1 MQIAIVGLGEHGTAL
16 AQVFAIG
23 GDAVLLVDTAEH
35 TLRRALGQISQGL
48 GRMAQQGRLT
58 ALAARRARR
67 VFTLSTDL
75 ARCAEADLVLE
86 ALPDRMDAKQTLFR
100 ALDDLVR
107 PDAVLATTA
116 AALSVTQIAATTRY
130 PERVIGLHVW
140 RPAQRSEIIEL
151 VRTPI
156 TRQDVLDVATEWVQ
170 RAHKRPIVLEDSP
183 GWITN
188 RLAQTYFGEA
198 LLLLEN
204 GDTLDAP
211 TIDRLLEAT
220 GFELGPF
227 RQMDALG
234 IERVLAVAQALFE
247 ATFHQTAHPPHPR
260 LVRMTQAGLT
270 GRKSTR
276 GGFYPPAPTREQR
289 A

>member
-1 MQIAIVGLGEHGTAL
+1 MQIAIIGLGEHGAAL
-16 AQVFAIG
+16 AQVFAVG

-35 TLRRALGQISQGL
+35 TLRRALAQISRGL
-48 GRMAQQGRLT
+48 GKTAEQGHLT
-58 ALAARRARR
+58 ARAVRHARR

-75 ARCAEADLVLE
+75 ARCAEADLVIE
-86 ALPDRMDAKQTLFR
+86 ALPDRLEDKRTLFR
-100 ALDDLVR
+100 ALDDIVR

-116 AALSVTQIAATTRY
+116 SALSVTQIATATRY
-130 PERVIGLHVW
+130 PERVVGLHMW
-140 RPAQRSEIIEL
+140 RPAHRSAVVEL
-151 VRTPI
+151 IRTPLS
-156 TRQDVLDVATEWVQ
+156 RQDVLDVATDLVRRVE
-170 RAHKRPIVLEDSP
+170 KRPITLEDTP

-188 RLAQTYFGEA
+188 RLAQAYFGEA

-204 GDTLDAP
+204 GDALDAS

-234 IERVLAVAQALFE
+234 IERVLAVARALFE
-247 ATFHQTAHPPHPR
+247 ATFHQSAHPPHPR

-270 GRKSTR
+270 GRKSAR
-276 GGFYPPAPTREQR
+276 GGFYPATPARK
-289 A
+289 